1 MNDMIGYCEISQRIP
16 RFGVNIG
23 GNGGNF
29 VNSRYMS
36 VSNFNKQGVRA
47 DNFAE
52 EARRAAEVMKRGGV
66 VVYPTD
72 TVWGIGCDAT
82 NDEAVRRVYEIKRRA
97 DHKAMIVLVGSPAEV
112 ERHTDG
118 VPDIAYELM
127 EAAEGSR
134 PVTII
139 YDKGRML
146 APSLLGPD
154 GSVGIRVTGEAF
166 SLALCRAMRRPI
178 VSTSANISGEPTPAL
193 FSEISREI
201 LDAADY
207 VVGCRRGETERRLP
221 SSVIRLTN
229 DGVVEILRK

>member
-1 MNDMIGYCEISQRIP
+1 MKET
-16 RFGVNIG
+16 
-23 GNGGNF
+23 
-29 VNSRYMS
+29 
-36 VSNFNKQGVRA
+36 A
-47 DNFAE
+47 DKAIAASGKGFAA
-52 EARRAAEVMKRGGV
+52 EARRAAEVMKRGGI

-82 NDEAVRRVYEIKRRA
+82 NDEAVRRIYEIKRRD
-97 DHKAMIVLVGSPAEV
+97 DHKAMIVLASSPAEV
-112 ERHTDG
+112 ERYTEG
-118 VPDIAYELM
+118 VPEIAFELM

-146 APSLLGPD
+146 APSLLGPG
-154 GSVGIRVTGEAF
+154 GSVGIRVTCEEF
-166 SLALCRAMRRPI
+166 SRELCRAMRRPI
-178 VSTSANISGEPTPAL
+178 VSTSANISGEPAAAL

-207 VVGCRRGETERRLP
+207 VVECRREETERRRP

-229 DGVVEILRK
+229 DGVVTIIRE

>member
-1 MNDMIGYCEISQRIP
+1 MMVANNTL
-16 RFGVNIG
+16 NIE
-23 GNGGNF
+23 F
-29 VNSRYMS
+29 SNSY
-36 VSNFNKQGVRA
+36 
-47 DNFAE
+47 AE
-52 EARRAAEVMKRGGV
+52 EAKRAAEVMRRGGI

-72 TVWGIGCDAT
+72 TIWGIGCDAT

-112 ERHTDG
+112 ERYTDG

-154 GSVGIRVTGEAF
+154 GSVGIRVTCEPF
-166 SLALCRAMRRPI
+166 SRALCRAMRRPI
-178 VSTSANISGEPTPAL
+178 VSTSANISGEPAEAL
-193 FSEISREI
+193 FCEISQEI

-207 VVGCRRGETERRLP
+207 VVGCRRDETDRHRP

-229 DGVVEILRK
+229 DGVVSILRD

>member
-1 MNDMIGYCEISQRIP
+1 MKEQL
-16 RFGVNIG
+16 
-23 GNGGNF
+23 
-29 VNSRYMS
+29 RYLPDAEDRL
-36 VSNFNKQGVRA
+36 FA
-47 DNFAE
+47 D
-52 EARRAAEVMKRGGV
+52 EARRAAEVMRRGGV

-97 DHKAMIVLVGSPAEV
+97 NHKAMIVLVGSPNDV
-112 ERHTDG
+112 ERYTDG

-127 EAAEGSR
+127 EAAEGTR

-154 GSVGIRVTGEAF
+154 GSIGIRVTTETF
-166 SLALCRAMRRPI
+166 SRSLCRAMRRPI
-178 VSTSANISGEPTPAL
+178 VSTSANVSGEPTAAN
-193 FSEISREI
+193 FREISKEI

-207 VVGCRRGETERRLP
+207 VVHCRRDETERGLP